1 MLTRRRRPCSRVL
14 HEQTTL
20 VEVLV
25 IEHALH
31 VWLNVAAILV
41 LVGAAFYVSLLPYMT
56 REK

>member
-1 MLTRRRRPCSRVL
+1 ML